1 MRIIGG
7 TFKGTKIFEAF
18 DKNTRPLKDL
28 VKESI
33 LNILEHSKDTKIN
46 FNNSLVLDLFSGT
59 GSFGLECISR
69 GATKVYFIENYDQS
83 LEILNKNLKK
93 LKCESKAKVFN
104 ENVFDIFKKNEL
116 NNLKFDLIF
125 LDPPYKEENIKII
138 LENIAKLKLLKDNG
152 LIVLHRYKKTKD
164 DFGNE
169 FIVGRLAKYGI
180 SKIIFLKKLI
190 K

>member
-33 LNILEHSKDTKIN
+33 LNILEYSKDSKIN

-59 GSFGLECISR
+59 GSFGLECISK

-83 LEILNKNLKK
+83 IEILNKNIKK
-93 LKCESKAKVFN
+93 LKCGSKAKVFN
-104 ENVFDIFKKNEL
+104 ENAFNFFKNNEL
-116 NNLKFDLIF
+116 NYLKFDLIF

-138 LENIAKLKLLKDNG
+138 LENIAKLKLLKDSG
-152 LIVLHRYKKTKD
+152 IIVLHRHKKTND

-169 FIVGRLAKYGI
+169 FIISRFAKYGI

>member
-7 TFKGTKIFEAF
+7 SFKGTKIFEAF

-33 LNILEHSKDTKIN
+33 LNILEYSKDSKIN
-46 FNNSLVLDLFSGT
+46 LNNSLVLDLFSGT

-69 GATKVYFIENYDQS
+69 GASKVYFVENYDQS
-83 LEILNKNLKK
+83 IEILNKNIKK
-93 LKCESKAKVFN
+93 LKCQNKAKVLN
-104 ENVFDIFKKNEL
+104 ENAYNFFKKKEL
-116 NNLKFDLIF
+116 KNLKLDLIF
-125 LDPPYKEENIKII
+125 LDPPSKEENIQTI
-138 LENIAKLKLLKDNG
+138 LENITKFKLLKETG
-152 LIVLHRYKKTKD
+152 LVVLHRHKKTKD

-169 FIVGRLAKYGI
+169 FIVNRFAKYGI

>member
-1 MRIIGG
+1 MRIIAG
-7 TFKGTKIFEAF
+7 TFKGIKIYEAF

-33 LNILEHSKDTKIN
+33 LNILEHSKDSKLN
-46 FNNSLVLDLFSGT
+46 LNNSLILDLFSGT

-69 GATKVYFIENYDQS
+69 GAAKVYFFENYEQS
-83 LEILNKNLKK
+83 IEILNKNIKK

-104 ENVFDIFKKNEL
+104 QNVFNFFENKEIKNKKV
-116 NNLKFDLIF
+116 DLIF

-138 LENIAKLKLLKDNG
+138 LENIAKLKLLKENG
-152 LIVLHRYKKTKD
+152 LIVLHRHKKTKD

-169 FIVGRLAKYGI
+169 FIINRSAKYGI
-180 SKIIFLKKLI
+180 SKIIFLKKLT